1 MIKKIYSLSA
11 LLVTAVLVITTFA
24 SFASAMNFNTNVD
37 LYSEAA
43 YMVNL
48 NTGEVVVSIR
58 ANEERVPASL
68 TKIMTCVVVLDM
80 FKDDLDALETTK
92 ASGGVD
98 AFEELWGTNCS
109 TADIQMN
116 EEVTYIDLLHALM
129 IPSACEAAN
138 ILAINSAGSI
148 EAFVRLMN
156 AKAVELGMT
165 NTHFSNT
172 HGLFPEDNYT
182 SCEDIAKLCEY
193 AIETY
198 PVFCEIVSKPN
209 YIMDPTTD
217 HPSGTTIV
225 NTNRMLQVGSEY
237 YYSYAKGIKTGF
249 LDEAGR
255 CLASYAELDGMT
267 YLIVT
272 MGAPSEDAD
281 GNSVMYNCL
290 DHAALYKWAYSSLE
304 FTEILSSESELTDI
318 DVDLGEGRTTV
329 NLRPAKTYECL
340 WPKAQTVYESDSDET
355 AAYKESIEKVS
366 DIRKKIRLNENVV
379 APVKQGDVLGQVE
392 LTYEGQTLAVIDLV
406 AVSSV
411 ERSVVKEKT
420 EVAKSFTS
428 SVQFK
433 IVIGVVIA
441 VVAIYFVI
449 FFIIINKSM
458 KKKKKSRKKSTR

>member
-1 MIKKIYSLSA
+1 MKKKIMSFTA
-11 LLVTAVLVITTFA
+11 LLVTMTIVFTTFA
-24 SFASAMNFNTNVD
+24 GFASAMNFNTNVD

-48 NTGEVVVSIR
+48 DTGEVVVSIN
-58 ANEERVPASL
+58 ASEERVPASL
-68 TKIMTCVVVLDM
+68 TKIMTCVVILDM

-92 ASGGVD
+92 ASGGID

-148 EAFVRLMN
+148 SAFVKLMN

-198 PVFCEIVSKPN
+198 PLFCEIVSKPN
-209 YIMDPTTD
+209 YQMAATSD
-217 HPSGTTIV
+217 HPDGTTIV
-225 NTNRMLQVGSEY
+225 NTNKMLQVGSEY

-255 CLASYAELDGMT
+255 CLASYAEMDGMT

-272 MGAPSEDAD
+272 MGAPSEDSE
-281 GNSVMYNCL
+281 GNSVMYNCI
-290 DHAALYKWAYSSLE
+290 DHAALYKWAFSQLE
-304 FTEILSSESELTDI
+304 FTEVLSSESEITDI
-318 DVDLGEGRTTV
+318 DVELGDGRTTV

-340 WPKAQTVYESDSDET
+340 WPKTQTVSESDSEEI
-355 AAYKESIEKVS
+355 AAYKESIEKIT
-366 DIRKKIRLNENVV
+366 DIRKKISLNENVV
-379 APVKQGDVLGQVE
+379 APVKEGDVLGQVE

-406 AVSSV
+406 ATSSV
-411 ERSVVKEKT
+411 ERSTVKEKT

-433 IVIGVVIA
+433 IVIA
-441 VVAIYFVI
+441 VVAAVVIIYFII
-449 FFIIINKSM
+449 FFVIVNKSM
-458 KKKKKSRKKSTR
+458 KNKKKRKSRR

>member
-1 MIKKIYSLSA
+1 MKKKIMSFTA
-11 LLVTAVLVITTFA
+11 LLVTMTIVFTTFA
-24 SFASAMNFNTNVD
+24 GFASAMNFNTNVD

-48 NTGEVVVSIR
+48 DTGEVVVSIN
-58 ANEERVPASL
+58 ASEERVPASL
-68 TKIMTCVVVLDM
+68 TKIMTCVVILDM

-92 ASGGVD
+92 ASGGID

-148 EAFVRLMN
+148 SAFVKLMN

-198 PVFCEIVSKPN
+198 PLFCEIVSKPN
-209 YIMDPTTD
+209 YQMAATSD
-217 HPSGTTIV
+217 HPDGTTIV
-225 NTNRMLQVGSEY
+225 NTNKMLQVGSEY

-255 CLASYAELDGMT
+255 CLASYAEMDGMT

-272 MGAPSEDAD
+272 MGAPSEDSE
-281 GNSVMYNCL
+281 GNSVMYNCI
-290 DHAALYKWAYSSLE
+290 DHAALYKWAFSQLE
-304 FTEILSSESELTDI
+304 FTEVLSSESEITDI
-318 DVDLGEGRTTV
+318 DVGLGDGRTTV

-340 WPKAQTVYESDSDET
+340 WPKAQTVSESDSEEI
-355 AAYKESIEKVS
+355 AAYKESIEKIT
-366 DIRKKIRLNENVV
+366 DIRKKISLNENVV
-379 APVKQGDVLGQVE
+379 APVKEGDVLGQVE

-406 AVSSV
+406 ATSSV
-411 ERSVVKEKT
+411 ERSTVKEKT

-433 IVIGVVIA
+433 IVIA
-441 VVAIYFVI
+441 VVAAVVIIYFII
-449 FFIIINKSM
+449 FFVIVNKSM
-458 KKKKKSRKKSTR
+458 KNKKKRKSRR

>member
-1 MIKKIYSLSA
+1 
-11 LLVTAVLVITTFA
+11 
-24 SFASAMNFNTNVD
+24 MNFNTNVD

-48 NTGEVVVSIR
+48 DTGEVVVSIN
-58 ANEERVPASL
+58 ASEERVPASL
-68 TKIMTCVVVLDM
+68 TKIMTCVVILDM

-92 ASGGVD
+92 ASGGID

-148 EAFVRLMN
+148 SAFVKLMN

-198 PVFCEIVSKPN
+198 PLFCEIVSKPN
-209 YIMDPTTD
+209 YQMAATSD
-217 HPSGTTIV
+217 HPDGTTIV
-225 NTNRMLQVGSEY
+225 NTNKMLQVGSEY

-255 CLASYAELDGMT
+255 CLASYAEMDGMT

-272 MGAPSEDAD
+272 MGAPSEDSE
-281 GNSVMYNCL
+281 GNSVMYNCI
-290 DHAALYKWAYSSLE
+290 DHAALYKWAFSQLE
-304 FTEILSSESELTDI
+304 FTEVLSSESEITDI
-318 DVDLGEGRTTV
+318 DVGLGDGRTTV

-340 WPKAQTVYESDSDET
+340 WPKAQTVSESDSEEI
-355 AAYKESIEKVS
+355 AAYKESIEKIT
-366 DIRKKIRLNENVV
+366 DIRKKISLNENVV
-379 APVKQGDVLGQVE
+379 APVKEGDVLGQVE

-406 AVSSV
+406 ATSSV
-411 ERSVVKEKT
+411 ERSTVKEKT

-433 IVIGVVIA
+433 IVIA
-441 VVAIYFVI
+441 VVAAVVIIYFII
-449 FFIIINKSM
+449 FFVIVNKSM
-458 KKKKKSRKKSTR
+458 KNKKKRKSRR

>member
-1 MIKKIYSLSA
+1 MKKKIMSFTA
-11 LLVTAVLVITTFA
+11 LLVTMTIVFTTFA
-24 SFASAMNFNTNVD
+24 GFASAMNFNTNVD

-48 NTGEVVVSIR
+48 DTGEVVVSIN
-58 ANEERVPASL
+58 ASEERVPASL
-68 TKIMTCVVVLDM
+68 TKIMTCVVILDM

-92 ASGGVD
+92 ASGGID

-148 EAFVRLMN
+148 SAFVKLMN

-198 PVFCEIVSKPN
+198 PLFCEIVSKPN
-209 YIMDPTTD
+209 YQMAATSD
-217 HPSGTTIV
+217 HPDGTTIV
-225 NTNRMLQVGSEY
+225 NTNKMLQVGSEY

-255 CLASYAELDGMT
+255 CLASYAEMDGMT

-272 MGAPSEDAD
+272 MGAPSEDSE
-281 GNSVMYNCL
+281 GNSVMYNCI
-290 DHAALYKWAYSSLE
+290 DHAALYKWAFSQLE
-304 FTEILSSESELTDI
+304 FTEVLSSESEITDI
-318 DVDLGEGRTTV
+318 DVELGDGRTTV

-340 WPKAQTVYESDSDET
+340 WPKAQTVSESDPEEI
-355 AAYKESIEKVS
+355 AAYKESIEKIT
-366 DIRKKIRLNENVV
+366 DIRKKISLNENVV
-379 APVKQGDVLGQVE
+379 APVKEGDVLGQVE

-406 AVSSV
+406 ATSSV
-411 ERSVVKEKT
+411 ERSTVKEKT

-433 IVIGVVIA
+433 IVIA
-441 VVAIYFVI
+441 VVAAVVIIYFII
-449 FFIIINKSM
+449 FFVIVNKSM
-458 KKKKKSRKKSTR
+458 KNKKKRKSRR

>member
-1 MIKKIYSLSA
+1 MKKKIMSFTA
-11 LLVTAVLVITTFA
+11 LLVTMTIVFTTFA
-24 SFASAMNFNTNVD
+24 GFASAMNFNTNVD

-48 NTGEVVVSIR
+48 DTGEVVVSIN
-58 ANEERVPASL
+58 ASEERVPASL
-68 TKIMTCVVVLDM
+68 TKIMTCVVILDM

-92 ASGGVD
+92 ASGGID

-148 EAFVRLMN
+148 SAFVKLMN

-198 PVFCEIVSKPN
+198 PLFCEIVSKPN
-209 YIMDPTTD
+209 YQMAATSD
-217 HPSGTTIV
+217 HPDGTTIV
-225 NTNRMLQVGSEY
+225 NTNKMLQVGSEY

-255 CLASYAELDGMT
+255 CLASYAEMDGMT

-272 MGAPSEDAD
+272 MGAPSEDSE
-281 GNSVMYNCL
+281 GNSVMYNCI
-290 DHAALYKWAYSSLE
+290 DHAALYKWAFSQLE
-304 FTEILSSESELTDI
+304 FTEVLSSESEITDI
-318 DVDLGEGRTTV
+318 DVELGDGRTTV

-340 WPKAQTVYESDSDET
+340 WPKAQTVSESDSEEI
-355 AAYKESIEKVS
+355 AAYKESIEKIT
-366 DIRKKIRLNENVV
+366 DIRKKISLNENVV
-379 APVKQGDVLGQVE
+379 APVKEGDVLGQVE

-406 AVSSV
+406 ATSSV
-411 ERSVVKEKT
+411 ERSIDIRILRWQKALQAPFSLK
-420 EVAKSFTS
+420 
-428 SVQFK
+428 
-433 IVIGVVIA
+433 
-441 VVAIYFVI
+441 
-449 FFIIINKSM
+449 
-458 KKKKKSRKKSTR
+458 